1 MPEYLEKEVL
11 VLGCG
16 NILLADDGFGF
27 AVIQKLNGM
36 KESNPVLNSDKIGII
51 DAGTG
56 ASHFILSLIDEGTP
70 LKKIIIADIIDYGLE
85 PGRLTKLY
93 AKDLPDIPKYQID
106 AHDMPLAGML
116 TDICSKYGVEVV
128 VIGCQYKHMSA
139 PDICM
144 ELSDEVAA
152 SVDEAAEM
160 VIEELGSWERTQK
173 K

>member
-1 MPEYLEKEVL
+1 MPEYLEKETL

-27 AVIQKLNGM
+27 AVVQKLNEM
-36 KESNPVLNSDKIGII
+36 KESNPILNSNHIGII

-70 LKKIIIADIIDYGLE
+70 LKKIIIADIIDYGLK
-85 PGRLTKLY
+85 PGQLTKLY
-93 AKDLPDIPKYQID
+93 VKDLPNIPKYHID

-116 TDICSKYGVEVV
+116 NDIHDKYGVEVV
-128 VIGCQYKHMSA
+128 VVGCQYKHMSA

-144 ELSDEVAA
+144 ELSDEVTA
-152 SVDEAAEM
+152 SVDKAAEM
-160 VIEELGSWERTQK
+160 VIEELE
-173 K
+173 

>member
-27 AVIQKLNGM
+27 AVVQRLNEM
-36 KESNPVLNSDKIGII
+36 KESNPVLNSESLGII

-56 ASHFILSLIDEGTP
+56 ASYFILSLIDEDTP

-85 PGRLTKLY
+85 PGQLTKLY
-93 AKDLPDIPKYQID
+93 VKDLPNIPKYKID

-116 TDICSKYGVEVV
+116 NDISAKYGTEVV
-128 VIGCQYKHMSA
+128 VIGCQYKYMSA
-139 PDICM
+139 PDVFL
-144 ELSDEVAA
+144 ELSDEVTA
-152 SVDEAAEM
+152 SVDKAAEM
-160 VIEELGSWERTQK
+160 VIEELESWDWTRTK
-173 K
+173 